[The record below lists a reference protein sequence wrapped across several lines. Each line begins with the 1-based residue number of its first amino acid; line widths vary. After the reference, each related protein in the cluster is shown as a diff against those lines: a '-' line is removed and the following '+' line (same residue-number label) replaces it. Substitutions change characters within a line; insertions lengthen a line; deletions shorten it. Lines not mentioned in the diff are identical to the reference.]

1 MAPRKLAPS
10 VPTVPTG
17 LAAGLNGQA
26 RVSSDETPASAGE
39 PLLLRAYR
47 GEATERVPVWFM
59 RQAGRSLPE
68 YRAVRRGASLIE
80 ITHSPELAAEVT
92 LQPVRRHG
100 VDAAI
105 LFSDIVTP
113 LEAIG
118 VDVEIRPGVGP
129 VIGTPVR
136 SSADLRRL
144 RPFEPAVDAPWLEE
158 TVRLVCAE
166 LSVPLIGFAG
176 GPFTLAS
183 YLIEGGPSKTQARA
197 RALMLS
203 DPPTWRALLERLAD
217 IALASLTAQ
226 VRAGA
231 RVVQVFD
238 SWVGSLSARQYDEH
252 VLPVVRRLLDGLAA
266 LGVPRTYFGLGTG
279 HLLES
284 IGSAAPDAVGL
295 DWRVPLAQARTR
307 LPATVALQGNLDPVA
322 CLCSRAV
329 LEAEAAEVL
338 AQAPPRGYVFNLGH
352 GVPPET
358 DPGLLSHLVEL
369 VHAHRPHA
377 GGSLP

>member
-1 MAPRKLAPS
+1 LFGPPPAHSVLDMPTLVAEGPRAGPQLSDAP
-10 VPTVPTG
+10 
-17 LAAGLNGQA
+17 
-26 RVSSDETPASAGE
+26 
-39 PLLLRAYR
+39 LLRALR
-47 GEATERVPVWFM
+47 GEETPRLPVWFM

-68 YRAVRRGASLIE
+68 YREVRRGAGLVE
-80 ITHSPELAAEVT
+80 ITHTPELAAEVT

-129 VIGTPVR
+129 VIATPVR
-136 SSADLRRL
+136 SAADLRRL
-144 RPFEPAVDAPWLEE
+144 RPFEPASDAPWLEE

-166 LSVPLIGFAG
+166 LRVPLIGFAG

-183 YLIEGGPSKTQARA
+183 YLIEGGPSKVQARA

-203 DPPTWRALLERLAD
+203 DSPTWRALLERLAD

-226 VRAGA
+226 VAAGA
-231 RVVQVFD
+231 QAVQIFD
-238 SWVGSLSARQYDEH
+238 SWVGSLSARHYDEH
-252 VLPVVRRLLDGLAA
+252 VLPVVKRLLDGLKA
-266 LGVPRTYFGLGTG
+266 LDVPRIYFGLGTG

-284 IGSAAPDAVGL
+284 IGRAGPDAVGL
-295 DWRVPLAQARTR
+295 DWRVPLREGR
-307 LPATVALQGNLDPVA
+307 RRIPPGIALQGNLDPVA
-322 CLCSRAV
+322 CLGSGAV

-338 AQAPPRGYVFNLGH
+338 AHAPSSGYVFNLGH
-352 GVPPET
+352 GVLPET
-358 DPGLLSHLVEL
+358 DPGLLTHLVEL
-369 VHAHRPHA
+369 VHAHDARA
-377 GGSLP
+377 EASS